1 MRVPNISGIGEAESV
16 LAELAAV
23 FFQGSPALVINADA
37 RPAGQGE
44 PEPSVEARY
53 GAADRYKLL
62 LDQIPA
68 VVFMAYLDGGIG
80 EAWVSPQIEATL
92 GFSQREW
99 LEDPVLWYRQI
110 HESDKD
116 RWSAEAAGMFLSGK
130 PLRSSYR
137 VRARDGR
144 VIWFHCEA
152 RLVRR
157 EDGQPWFI
165 HGVGFDIT
173 ELKLAQ
179 EELREERNVVSA
191 IFDTVGALIV
201 VTDRKGRIVRFNRA
215 SERMTGCS
223 QENARGRFFWDFFL
237 VEDTDRLRTI
247 FRDLID
253 KQTPIEYQ
261 TWRVNAQRLNPE
273 ADRRTIAWSAA
284 VLSETMQMPT
294 CVIASGIDVTEQR
307 RAQSRFENLLES
319 APDAMVVVDQ
329 RGKIVLVNAQV
340 EKLFGYERREL
351 LGEEIEK
358 LVPDRLRGNH
368 PGYRGGFL
376 SRPRVRP
383 MGAGLDLYG
392 LHRNGHEFPVE
403 ISLSP
408 LETEEG
414 VLVSSAIRDISER
427 KKLEQTILEIGEM
440 ERRRIGQD
448 LHDGLGQ
455 HLTGVAFMG
464 KALADRLT
472 EAGLPEAAEAAR
484 IVTLLNESVRM
495 TRELARG
502 LLPVTPG
509 ERGLVSAL
517 EHWAADMRDLFRID
531 CAFKCAD
538 PVFFRSD
545 ALADHL
551 YRLAQEAVTNAIRH
565 GHARKIAIELKAL
578 NRRGTLS
585 ISDDG
590 RGFELV
596 PGEHMGLGLRT
607 MNYRARMIGGSL
619 SVQSAKNAGTVVR
632 CLFPLTESHK
642 EGPDGR

>member
-1 MRVPNISGIGEAESV
+1 MRTPNIAGIGDAESV

-23 FFQGSPALVINADA
+23 FFQGSPADA
-37 RPAGQGE
+37 NPAGQPQ
-44 PEPSVEARY
+44 PEPSIEARY
-53 GAADRYKLL
+53 KVL

-68 VVFMAYLDGGIG
+68 VVFMAYLDRGIG
-80 EAWVSPQIEATL
+80 EAYVSPQIEATL

-116 RWSAEAAGMFLSGK
+116 RWSEEAAGMFLSGK

-137 VRARDGR
+137 VVARDGR
-144 VIWFHCEA
+144 VVWFHCEA

-165 HGVGFDIT
+165 HGVGFDVT
-173 ELKLAQ
+173 ELKQAQ

-201 VTDRKGRIVRFNRA
+201 VTDREGRIVRLNRA
-215 SERMTGCS
+215 CERMTGCS
-223 QENARGRFFWDFFL
+223 HEEARGRFIWDLF
-237 VEDTDRLRTI
+237 V
-247 FRDLID
+247 
-253 KQTPIEYQ
+253 P
-261 TWRVNAQRLNPE
+261 PE
-273 ADRRTIAWSAA
+273 AIEALKSIFAELRDKPSPTEYESCWMNREGDRRTVAWSAA
-284 VLSETMQMPT
+284 VLPATRQTPT
-294 CVIASGIDVTEQR
+294 YVIASGIDVTAQR
-307 RAQSRFENLLES
+307 RAQSKFQGLLES

-351 LGEEIEK
+351 LGEDIEK
-358 LVPDRLRGNH
+358 LVPERLRANH
-368 PGYRGGFL
+368 PGHRGNFL

-427 KKLEQTILEIGEM
+427 KKLEQTILEIGEI

-464 KALADRLT
+464 KVLADQLA
-472 EAGLPEAAEAAR
+472 EASMPEASAAYR
-484 IVTLLNESVRM
+484 IVKLLNESVRM

-502 LLPVTPG
+502 LLPVAPG
-509 ERGLVSAL
+509 ERGLVAAL
-517 EHWAADMRDLFRID
+517 EHWAGEMRDLFRID
-531 CAFKCAD
+531 CGFKCSD
-538 PVFFRSD
+538 PIFFRSD

-565 GHARKIAIELKAL
+565 GRARKIVIELNAL
-578 NRRGTLS
+578 NERGTLT

-590 RGFELV
+590 RGFEPI
-596 PGEHMGLGLRT
+596 PGSHTGLGLRT

-619 SVQSAKNAGTVVR
+619 SVQSAPNTGTVVR
-632 CLFPLTESHK
+632 CLFPLSDGHK
-642 EGPDGR
+642 EESDVR